1 MNFKTL
7 NFMNF
12 ETLLNLKA
20 TVLNLLVHYRT
31 LVFKTLRT
39 KRMGNIV
46 AIVGRPNV
54 GKSTLFNRLTESRDA
69 IVNEE
74 SGVTRDRQYGKVI
87 WNGEE
92 FSIADTGGYVINSDD
107 TFEDEIR
114 KQVVIAI
121 EEADAIMFVVDVMT
135 GITDMDEV
143 VANLLR
149 RTEKKVVLVVNK
161 VDNSKLL
168 NEAVEFYNLGLGEY
182 QAISSTNGGGTGDLL
197 DAVMETL
204 DFTEVE
210 DDNSELPHIAI
221 VGRPNVG
228 KSSLTN
234 AFIGEERNIVTD
246 IAGTTR
252 DSINTRF
259 KKFDFDF
266 VLTDTAGLR
275 KKAKVHEDLEFY
287 STLRA
292 IRSIEAADVCLLL
305 IDAERGVEQQD
316 MSIFSVI
323 DKNKKGLVVCVNKW
337 DLIEKD
343 TKTAKEFE
351 DRVRERFAPF
361 VDFPIVFTSVLQK
374 QRIHKTL
381 EVAMEVY
388 ENRQRQITTSK
399 LNEVMQNAIDRYG
412 PPAIKGKFVKI
423 KYITQLKT
431 RTPAFAFFA
440 NLPQYIKEPYKR
452 YLENQI
458 RKNWNFHGSP
468 IQIYIRK
475 K

>member
-1 MNFKTL
+1 
-7 NFMNF
+7 
-12 ETLLNLKA
+12 
-20 TVLNLLVHYRT
+20 
-31 LVFKTLRT
+31 
-39 KRMGNIV
+39 MGNIV

-87 WNGEE
+87 WNGKE
-92 FSIADTGGYVINSDD
+92 FSVADTGGYVVNSDD
-107 TFEDEIR
+107 VFEDEIR
-114 KQVVIAI
+114 KQVLIAI
-121 EEADAIMFVVDVMT
+121 EEADAILFVVDVMT
-135 GITDMDEV
+135 GITDMDNA
-143 VANLLR
+143 VANILR
-149 RTEKKVVLVVNK
+149 RTEKKVILVVNK
-161 VDNSKLL
+161 VDNTNLH
-168 NEAVEFYNLGLGEY
+168 NDAYEFYNLGLGELFN
-182 QAISSTNGGGTGDLL
+182 ISSSNGSGTGDLL
-197 DAVMETL
+197 D
-204 DFTEVE
+204 EVVKSLE
-210 DDNSELPHIAI
+210 FVEEEEKENDLPTFAI
-221 VGRPNVG
+221 VGRPNAG
-228 KSSLTN
+228 KSSLVN
-234 AFIGEERNIVTD
+234 AFIGEDRNIVTD
-246 IAGTTR
+246 VAGTTR
-252 DSINTRF
+252 DSINTHF
-259 KKFDFDF
+259 NKFGFDFN
-266 VLTDTAGLR
+266 LTDTAGLR

-292 IRSIEAADVCLLL
+292 IRSIEASDVCLLL
-305 IDAERGVEQQD
+305 IDAERGIEQQD

-323 DKNKKGLVVCVNKW
+323 EKNKKGLVVCINKW

-381 EVAMEVY
+381 EVAMDVY
-388 ENRQRQITTSK
+388 ENRKRTITTSK
-399 LNEVMQNAIDRYG
+399 LNEVMQVAIERYG
-412 PPAIKGKFVKI
+412 PPSIKGKFIKI

-431 RTPAFAFFA
+431 ATPAFAFFA

-468 IQIYIRK
+468 IQIFIRK